1 MSEKGR
7 DIHEVANCEGRREL
21 GAPSEDAVHGGSAV
35 EEHEVKNLAR
45 FEIRIAPVAWLIGI
59 GLAGYGV
66 GGILGAGVALMLP
79 ASAVFVGTWLDE
91 RITAY
96 VVRDRR
102 RRRTL
107 RHRYFL
113 WLDRRHRKRDEKKRW
128 RRDRKEAERSYLE
141 SHKRRRA
148 ARR

>member
-7 DIHEVANCEGRREL
+7 DIHEVPNCEGRCEL
-21 GAPSEDAVHGGSAV
+21 VATTEDAVHGGPAF
-35 EEHEVKNLAR
+35 EEHEVKNRAR

-79 ASAVFVGTWLDE
+79 ASAVFLGVWLDE
-91 RITAY
+91 RLTAY

-107 RHRYFL
+107 RHRWFL
-113 WLDRRHRKRDEKKRW
+113 WLDGRRRKREWKERG
-128 RRDRKEAERSYLE
+128 RRERQAAERDFLE
-141 SHKRRRA
+141 RRKRRGR
-148 ARR
+148 